1 MKNILQR
8 SGDKMIKYFKILLA
22 TATAKKT
29 DRWIKIDSLITS
41 KIVKNFITSFIQRKF
56 IIPSLKVWQKAI
68 S

>member
-22 TATAKKT
+22 TVTAKKT

-41 KIVKNFITSFIQRKF
+41 KIVKNLR
-56 IIPSLKVWQKAI
+56 
-68 S
+68 

>member
-29 DRWIKIDSLITS
+29 DRWIKIDSLITL
-41 KIVKNFITSFIQRKF
+41 KIVKNLR
-56 IIPSLKVWQKAI
+56 
-68 S
+68 